1 MIYKS
6 ILWPFLPQLRWRA
19 AFMVSEETVGSGPG
33 GKIQTVGNLSYA
45 HLRAIFRYFIMPT

>member
-1 MIYKS
+1 
-6 ILWPFLPQLRWRA
+6 
-19 AFMVSEETVGSGPG
+19 MVSEETVGSGPG